1 MSVSIENA
9 LPPIPAEIKERMANW
24 EPNHRLEFA
33 AEYNRMSRSPGIMQ
47 LFAMVF
53 PIQHFLLGRWGT
65 GIVFMFTMPFAVI
78 AGLASAADANDGP
91 NLGALLMPAGI
102 IWYIVEWFITQRRVR
117 EYNQALAE
125 GLFQRIDRLRP
136 TNLQVNVLGVVELD
150 TTTPE
155 S

>member
-9 LPPIPAEIKERMANW
+9 LPPIPAEITERMANW
-24 EPNHRLEFA
+24 NPNHRIEFV

-53 PIQHFLLGRWGT
+53 PIQHFLLGRWGM
-65 GIVFMFTMPFAVI
+65 GIIFMLIGPFI
-78 AGLASAADANDGP
+78 LLAGLIASAAADAPGIFAI
-91 NLGALLMPAGI
+91 ALVVAMLAWP
-102 IWYIVEWFITQRRVR
+102 IWYVVEMFLTQGRVR

-125 GLFQRIDRLRP
+125 GLFQQIDRLRP
-136 TNLQVNVLGVVELD
+136 TNL